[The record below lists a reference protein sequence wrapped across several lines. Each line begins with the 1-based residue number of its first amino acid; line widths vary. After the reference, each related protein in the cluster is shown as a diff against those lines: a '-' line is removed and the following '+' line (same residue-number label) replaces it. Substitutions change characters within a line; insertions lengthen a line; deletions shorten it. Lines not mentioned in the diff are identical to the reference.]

1 MSSPTSTPPP
11 DDPLDDVFGAMGV
24 ESPVAPV
31 RPVAPCR
38 PDKRPLEGIEDSDT
52 EHGPEVLGPSAV
64 RTAVNLNVTAAVRR
78 YAEQKKTTSRAEDS
92 SRVISDCA

>member
-1 MSSPTSTPPP
+1 
-11 DDPLDDVFGAMGV
+11 
-24 ESPVAPV
+24 
-31 RPVAPCR
+31 
-38 PDKRPLEGIEDSDT
+38 
-52 EHGPEVLGPSAV
+52 VLGPSAV